1 MAYEVVLDLA
11 QPSAYLGGGARVD
24 VSTQNPPSAAPVPS
38 KSEIQAEKESNG
50 METLEHAA
58 LTVAIGL
65 GVLWLAGSTILKDA
79 RL

>member
-11 QPSAYLGGGARVD
+11 QPTGYVGGGASVD
-24 VSTQNPPSAAPVPS
+24 VSTQNPPSSAPVAS
-38 KSEIQAEKESNG
+38 TDEVKAAKAGNG

>member
-11 QPSAYLGGGARVD
+11 QPTGYVGGGASVD
-24 VSTQNPPSAAPVPS
+24 VSTQNPSSSAPVASPQE
-38 KSEIQAEKESNG
+38 KQAEKESNG
-50 METLEHAA
+50 LETLEHAA

>member
-1 MAYEVVLDLA
+1 MAYEVIIDLA
-11 QPSAYLGGGARVD
+11 QPSAYVGGGSGVD
-24 VSTQNPPSAAPVPS
+24 VSTQNPPSAAPVAS
-38 KSEIQAEKESNG
+38 KQEVKAEKSSNG

-79 RL
+79 KL

>member
-11 QPSAYLGGGARVD
+11 QPVGYVGGGAAVD
-24 VSTQNPPSAAPVPS
+24 VGTQNPPSAAPKASPQ
-38 KSEIQAEKESNG
+38 EIAGEKASNG

>member
-1 MAYEVVLDLA
+1 MAYEVLLDLA
-11 QPSAYLGGGARVD
+11 QPSGYVGGGAGLD
-24 VSTQNPPSAAPVPS
+24 VSSATPSNNAPVAS
-38 KSEIQAEKESNG
+38 KSEIQAEKQGNG